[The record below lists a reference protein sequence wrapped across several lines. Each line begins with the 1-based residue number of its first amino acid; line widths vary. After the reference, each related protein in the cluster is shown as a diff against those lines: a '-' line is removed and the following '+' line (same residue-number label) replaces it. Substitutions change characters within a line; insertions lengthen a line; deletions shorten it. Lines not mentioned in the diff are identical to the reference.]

1 MTPTERRVFVQ
12 QLQLFLPGVGG
23 GVWMGARAALY
34 FFYVGCTCSCSL
46 RLSPEVE
53 SKLDLN
59 SENRLTRA
67 NQSAADQLR

>member
-1 MTPTERRVFVQ
+1 MFVQ
-12 QLQLFLPGVGG
+12 QLQLFLPGKGRGVGCWRR

-34 FFYVGCTCSCSL
+34 FFYVGCMCSCSL